1 MRRRN
6 DKVERP
12 SSGSGARPSTA
23 EAAAAA
29 RAKAAAAALAAQE
42 EAAAMSK
49 ENPKVYLREALS
61 DGLMRSKT
69 PYSMWGREVFRALE
83 VDDAFRMLR
92 VFADKAYLGAHLD
105 AQTTHE
111 GYGGYVWTPWIH
123 NFLGSETYVV
133 FWLVRTNIS

>member
-6 DKVERP
+6 EKIDPRI
-12 SSGSGARPSTA
+12 SGFGMRLLTNSASLTNDI
-23 EAAAAA
+23 
-29 RAKAAAAALAAQE
+29 AAQD
-42 EAAAMSK
+42 AATQEKFAEPPPM
-49 ENPKVYLREALS
+49 VYLREALK

-69 PYSMWGREVFRALE
+69 PYSMWGREVLRALE

-92 VFADKAYLGAHLD
+92 VFADKPHLGAHFD

-123 NFLGSETYVV
+123 KFLGNVSFNLYVAHC
-133 FWLVRTNIS
+133 FE